1 VNKVEKYNSYIQ
13 YYILRYLGVAIFLLL
28 WEVFPKVGV
37 LDSQFVPPLSK
48 VLEQVYNLWFHNG
61 LFIHIMV
68 SLWRVLIGLSIAI
81 VISVPLGFLLGGWF
95 TGIADIFDPL
105 FRILSQVN
113 PFSLM
118 PIFILFFGIGEGAKL
133 AVVTWVCIWPLLYNT
148 ISGVRRVDPILIKTA
163 LSMKINNLDM
173 ARKVLLPGAKPSI
186 FLGLRLG
193 VEMSFFMLIAAEM
206 IGATAGVGW
215 LFHNSAMN
223 NQIPRMYAA
232 GICIVILG
240 IILNRF
246 LIYIQNKVFFWK
258 ESTHIFS
265 FAKWK
270 NVVTKFKKAEIVTI
284 VLSLI
289 VIIGV
294 GTYQV
299 KLTQYS
305 DSGGNF
311 HMDMNK
317 DTKNMKEHMNM
328 DKDDKEMKKHMD
340 MNKNNKDME
349 EHMHMDGK

>member
-1 VNKVEKYNSYIQ
+1 
-13 YYILRYLGVAIFLLL
+13 
-28 WEVFPKVGV
+28 
-37 LDSQFVPPLSK
+37 
-48 VLEQVYNLWFHNG
+48 
-61 LFIHIMV
+61 
-68 SLWRVLIGLSIAI
+68 
-81 VISVPLGFLLGGWF
+81 
-95 TGIADIFDPL
+95 
-105 FRILSQVN
+105 
-113 PFSLM
+113 
-118 PIFILFFGIGEGAKL
+118 
-133 AVVTWVCIWPLLYNT
+133 
-148 ISGVRRVDPILIKTA
+148 
-163 LSMKINNLDM
+163 
-173 ARKVLLPGAKPSI
+173 
-186 FLGLRLG
+186 
-193 VEMSFFMLIAAEM
+193 MLIAAEM

-232 GICIVILG
+232 GICVVILG

-299 KLTQYS
+299 KLAQYS
-305 DSGGNF
+305 DSGGNI

-328 DKDDKEMKKHMD
+328 DKDDKEMEKHMD

-349 EHMHMDGK
+349 EHMHMDKDGK